1 MNEPN
6 CAVPINCVACTMEES
21 SSEDE
26 VDNSGDDMYLL
37 SIKALNKVQG
47 QAVQLHFQWLA
58 TD

>member
-1 MNEPN
+1 
-6 CAVPINCVACTMEES
+6 MEES
-21 SSEDE
+21 TSEDE